1 MGLIMNKKILLI
13 DVITLFLGMLAV
25 SLLCIF
31 KITEISPLSIVILI
45 VSLCVVLLS
54 EILSLKI
61 KDVKITNAVGTF
73 AFFIVFYTF
82 YNLPFLGFANSFGIQ
97 NSIGT
102 LFLFSFTSKSL
113 LYLSSILKN
122 KNMDFVIKSN
132 SLSRTKN
139 YSQYFVRYFKYFS
152 IFLLLGGIG
161 VAVYNLFC
169 MNIDISLADVLS
181 GFNNLNP
188 QFHSDFF

>member
-1 MGLIMNKKILLI
+1 MKKILFVDI
-13 DVITLFLGMLAV
+13 ITLFCGMLAV
-25 SLLCIF
+25 FLLCIF
-31 KITEISPLSIVILI
+31 KITEISPLSIAI
-45 VSLCVVLLS
+45 
-54 EILSLKI
+54 
-61 KDVKITNAVGTF
+61 GTF
-73 AFFIVFYTF
+73 AFFIVLYAF

-122 KNMDFVIKSN
+122 KNMDFAIKSN

>member
-1 MGLIMNKKILLI
+1 MKKILFVDI
-13 DVITLFLGMLAV
+13 ITLFCGMLAV
-25 SLLCIF
+25 FLLCIF
-31 KITEISPLSIVILI
+31 KTTEISPLSITILI
-45 VSLCVVLLS
+45 ISLCAVLLS
-54 EILSLKI
+54 ELFSLKI
-61 KDVKITNAVGTF
+61 KGVKITNAVGTF

-122 KNMDFVIKSN
+122 KNMDFAIKSN

-139 YSQYFVRYFKYFS
+139 YSQYFVRYFKCFS
-152 IFLLLGGIG
+152 IFLLLSGIG

-181 GFNNLNP
+181 GFNNLDP
-188 QFHSDFF
+188 QFHSDFFN

>member
-1 MGLIMNKKILLI
+1 M
-13 DVITLFLGMLAV
+13 
-25 SLLCIF
+25 
-31 KITEISPLSIVILI
+31 
-45 VSLCVVLLS
+45 
-54 EILSLKI
+54 
-61 KDVKITNAVGTF
+61 
-73 AFFIVFYTF
+73 FYAF

-122 KNMDFVIKSN
+122 KNMDFAIKSN